1 MGYKLKLVS
10 EENRFNYIKNNF
22 GFDKVIYMGDG
33 IFDAPLIKKA
43 KYGISPKNARIEA
56 RKYQTI

>member
-33 IFDAPLIKKA
+33 IFDAPLIK
-43 KYGISPKNARIEA
+43 S
-56 RKYQTI
+56 